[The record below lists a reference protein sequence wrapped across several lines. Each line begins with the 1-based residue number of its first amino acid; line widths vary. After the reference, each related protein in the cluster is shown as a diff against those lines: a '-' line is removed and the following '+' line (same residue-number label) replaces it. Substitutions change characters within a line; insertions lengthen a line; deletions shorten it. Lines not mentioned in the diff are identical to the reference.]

1 LIFSTRLSMFSI
13 IIRQAMNFVQP
24 FRAST
29 RIGPQLAILKLAE
42 IRRLFQEELKAVPER
57 QVQGVKRICTFFLCS
72 S

>member
-1 LIFSTRLSMFSI
+1 
-13 IIRQAMNFVQP
+13 MNFVQSS
-24 FRAST
+24 RAPK

-57 QVQGVKRICTFFLCS
+57 QVQGVKRIFTFFLCS